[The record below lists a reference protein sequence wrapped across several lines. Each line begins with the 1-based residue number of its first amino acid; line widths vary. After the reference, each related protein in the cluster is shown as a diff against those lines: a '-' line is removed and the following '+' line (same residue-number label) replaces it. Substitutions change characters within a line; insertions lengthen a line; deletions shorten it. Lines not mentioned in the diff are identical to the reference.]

1 VETQAVPA
9 VAAEKTLGLLD
20 QAALV
25 ILHQF
30 LHPKAIMVVLVFLVQ
45 AITAVAVAE
54 HQKPEIQTVT
64 VMVEME
70 LHLS

>member
-1 VETQAVPA
+1 
-9 VAAEKTLGLLD
+9 
-20 QAALV
+20 
-25 ILHQF
+25 
-30 LHPKAIMVVLVFLVQ
+30 MVVLVFLVQ